1 MMKFCTL
8 ALALI
13 AATPFA
19 NVAAEYVC
27 HNDAFFHTKD
37 DVSVQ
42 LSKAVIGS
50 LQSAMV
56 DAFEEAY
63 KNIDDIDM
71 TSNKLQHV
79 SYNVCIS
86 YYFLL
91 LSLPLPLPL
100 LLYFV
105 SFRFASFRFISNASI
120 VGSATSSLCYLILIS
135 NRFFNILLLY
145 SSTLDPMRQPLFFV
159 ETMSTANLDGPD
171 ALEVVGVGPSILLSR
186 DPHLV
191 SLLPP
196 RRNTSC
202 GRNCFVKRLVPTRN
216 SPLWKDVPLF

>member
-1 MMKFCTL
+1 MMKFSTL

-13 AATPFA
+13 AVTPFA

-27 HNDAFFHTKD
+27 HNDAFFHVND

-79 SYNVCIS
+79 SYNVCI
-86 YYFLL
+86 
-91 LSLPLPLPL
+91 
-100 LLYFV
+100 LY
-105 SFRFASFRFISNASI
+105 
-120 VGSATSSLCYLILIS
+120 
-135 NRFFNILLLY
+135 
-145 SSTLDPMRQPLFFV
+145 
-159 ETMSTANLDGPD
+159 
-171 ALEVVGVGPSILLSR
+171 
-186 DPHLV
+186 
-191 SLLPP
+191 
-196 RRNTSC
+196 
-202 GRNCFVKRLVPTRN
+202 
-216 SPLWKDVPLF
+216 